1 MVHHPASLDTRP
13 VLRPVKNAE
22 SLVPCGAAEP
32 SVAATPLSGLETA
45 DTLGPLDSLLRNL
58 ATRLP
63 NKLQSSKFND
73 PHVKANLLIQVTSPL
88 LPSLSRVTCICVQ
101 AHLSR
106 IQLSAELQQDSQD
119 TELIFSNAIRLIQ
132 VSDGWGQGRSNIARC
147 YLYLCPGVC
156 VRTEQQWLAEPRH
169 CGHGAGTDGDP
180 GKQERNGL
188 M

>member
-1 MVHHPASLDTRP
+1 MFQMVHHPASLDTRP

-73 PHVKANLLIQVTSPL
+73 PHMKANLLIQVTSITIRRYHV
-88 LPSLSRVTCICVQ
+88 SRVSVFRPTSVG
-101 AHLSR
+101 S
-106 IQLSAELQQDSQD
+106 S
-119 TELIFSNAIRLIQ
+119 
-132 VSDGWGQGRSNIARC
+132 
-147 YLYLCPGVC
+147 
-156 VRTEQQWLAEPRH
+156 
-169 CGHGAGTDGDP
+169 
-180 GKQERNGL
+180 
-188 M
+188 